1 MKSFEDI
8 ARSFLEAVTSEL
20 DVYTSIKGKIF
31 SSGNNSMTLETPGH
45 IHFAKNGR
53 PSGKNPP
60 LKAMLQL
67 VRSKNILFD
76 GMDERGT
83 AFALQ
88 AIIAKKGTKN
98 YKPNAPDTMEEAIA
112 KYQNIYMQELGES
125 VLVEIDDQ
133 LKREMQDVWNEQ
145 GRLFKNFKI

>member
-1 MKSFEDI
+1 MSFEEV
-8 ARSFLEAVTSEL
+8 ARKFLEAVTSEL
-20 DVYTSIKGKIF
+20 DTYTSIKGKIF
-31 SSGNNSMTLETPGH
+31 SSGVNSLTLETPGH

-53 PSGKNPP
+53 APGKNPP
-60 LKAMLQL
+60 LEAMLQL

-112 KYQNIYMQELGES
+112 KYQDIYERELGEAI
-125 VLVEIDDQ
+125 LVQVDDS
-133 LKREMQDVWNEQ
+133 LKREMQIVWEQ
-145 GRLFKNFKI
+145 QDRIFKNFKL

>member
-1 MKSFEDI
+1 MKSFEDV

-20 DVYTSIKGKIF
+20 DTYTSIKGKIF
-31 SSGNNSMTLETPGH
+31 NSGNSSMTLETPDH
-45 IHFAKNGR
+45 IQFAFAGR
-53 PSGKNPP
+53 GPGKRPP
-60 LKAMLQL
+60 LEAMLQL

-76 GMDERGT
+76 GMDEKGT

-98 YKPNAPDTMEEAIA
+98 HKPNAPDILEATVA
-112 KYQNIYMQELGES
+112 KYQDIYMDELGQS
-125 VLVEIDDQ
+125 VLVEIDNR
-133 LKREMQDVWNEQ
+133 LKAEMEAIWTEQ

>member
-1 MKSFEDI
+1 MKTFNDI
-8 ARSFLEAVTSEL
+8 ARDFLESVTSDL
-20 DVYTSIKGKIF
+20 DTYTSVKGKIY
-31 SSGNNSMTLETPGH
+31 GDLNSMTLETPGH
-45 IHFAKNGR
+45 IQFAFAGR
-53 PSGKNPP
+53 PSGKRPP
-60 LKAMLQL
+60 LEAMLEA

-98 YKPNAPDTMEEAIA
+98 HKPNAPDILETTVA
-112 KYQNIYMQELGES
+112 KYQQIYMDELGES
-125 VLVEIDDQ
+125 ILVEVDNR
-133 LKREMQDVWNEQ
+133 LKEEMREIWEQQ

>member
-1 MKSFEDI
+1 MTFEDI
-8 ARSFLEAVTSEL
+8 ARNFLEAVTSDL
-20 DVYTSIKGKIF
+20 DTYTSIKGKIF
-31 SSGNNSMTLETPGH
+31 KSGVSSMTLETPDH
-45 IHFAKNGR
+45 IQYAFAGR
-53 PSGKNPP
+53 GPGKNPP
-60 LKAMLQL
+60 LEAMLQL

-98 YKPNAPDTMEEAIA
+98 HKPNAPDILEATVA
-112 KYQNIYMQELGES
+112 KYQNAYMQELGEV
-125 VLVEIDDQ
+125 VLVDIDNT
-133 LKREMQDVWNEQ
+133 LKREMEAMWEEQ

>member
-20 DVYTSIKGKIF
+20 DTYTSIKGKIY
-31 SSGNNSMTLETPGH
+31 SDGNSVTLETPDH
-45 IHFAKNGR
+45 IQYAFAGR
-53 PSGKNPP
+53 GPGKRPP
-60 LKAMLQL
+60 LDAMLEL

-76 GMDERGT
+76 NMNERGT

-88 AIIAKKGTKN
+88 AIIAKRGTKN
-98 YKPNAPDTMEEAIA
+98 HKPNAPDILESTVK
-112 KYQNIYMQELGES
+112 KYQLKYEQELGKNMII
-125 VLVEIDDQ
+125 EIDNR
-133 LKREMQDVWNEQ
+133 LKDEMKEMWEEQ

>member
-1 MKSFEDI
+1 MSFEEV
-8 ARSFLEAVTSEL
+8 ARKFLEAVTSEL
-20 DVYTSIKGKIF
+20 DTYTSIKGKIF
-31 SSGNNSMTLETPGH
+31 SSGFNSLTLETPGH

-53 PSGKNPP
+53 APGKNPP
-60 LKAMLQL
+60 LEAMLQL

-98 YKPNAPDTMEEAIA
+98 YKPNAPDTMEEAVA
-112 KYQNIYMQELGES
+112 KYQDIYEKELGDAI
-125 VLVEIDDQ
+125 LVQVDDS
-133 LKREMQDVWNEQ
+133 LKREMQVAWEKQ
-145 GRLFKNFKI
+145 GRVFKNFKM

>member
-1 MKSFEDI
+1 MKTFNDI
-8 ARSFLEAVTSEL
+8 ARDFLESVTSDL
-20 DVYTSIKGKIF
+20 DTYTSVKGKIY
-31 SSGNNSMTLETPGH
+31 GDLNSMTLETPDY
-45 IHFAKNGR
+45 IQFAFAGR
-53 PSGKNPP
+53 GPGKRPP
-60 LKAMLQL
+60 LEAMLEA

-98 YKPNAPDTMEEAIA
+98 HKPNAPDILETTVA
-112 KYQNIYMQELGES
+112 KYQQIYMDELGES
-125 VLVEIDDQ
+125 ILVEVDNR
-133 LKREMQDVWNEQ
+133 LKEEMREIWEQQ